1 MPKAATK
8 FDTQKQTQKVRLV
21 AGTISAP
28 LVNPGK
34 KIISILFALFFFGSL
49 CTQNEWFRSTKCVL
63 SYYLLKREVIKEIT
77 TVRSAEKT
85 MLIKQ
90 RTVFSG
96 LTYSIHQILKVIL
109 NGRRFI
115 I

>member
-1 MPKAATK
+1 M
-8 FDTQKQTQKVRLV
+8 RLV

-77 TVRSAEKT
+77 TVRSAEKNADKAT
-85 MLIKQ
+85 DSFL
-90 RTVFSG
+90 RAY
-96 LTYSIHQILKVIL
+96 LL
-109 NGRRFI
+109 NSPNSQSNSQWKKIYNINYRKI